1 MGCLNKIMNKIDDA
15 QFNIN
20 SAGRA
25 GFFYEKSPP
34 DNRYLQYISALFGE
48 TVESVLSGRDVIIVG
63 AGSFGQDLCRFFR
76 RCEIAVTSFADNCM
90 DLHGQNIL
98 NLEVQSIDKIT
109 KKYDR
114 AVFVV
119 AIVGFE
125 KEICDQLKKLG
136 IPEEQ
141 IRRKV
146 GDIDWQELPMISDE
160 ANYLAHQGF
169 YDTKPASYRE
179 VIVSNRHKI
188 ERVYNLLS
196 DQKSKDLFISKL
208 AVHGSNLDY
217 LLLRDFIVEFSEPYS
232 RFGPQSCCP
241 HLTPEDAFYFD
252 NDIFELR
259 NDEVYVDVGAYDGD
273 TVKTFLQATDR
284 FGVSAKNIYA
294 FEPDPRNFE
303 RLHNVFGEHPVVSCH
318 EVGLWRESDRLRFN
332 CSDESHHNDQS
343 GEINSEGSAEIN
355 VTSIDEFF
363 RGKNISL
370 VKMDPPGRI
379 IHEIISGGSEVI
391 KKNKPNLI
399 LGTYH
404 SLNEFLETPIRL
416 NELSTDYKFYLR
428 HNTYHLCDTALY
440 AIA

>member
-1 MGCLNKIMNKIDDA
+1 MNKIDDA

-25 GFFYEKSPP
+25 EFFYEKSPP

-63 AGSFGQDLCRFFR
+63 AGSFGQDLCRFFQ

-90 DLHGQNIL
+90 DLHGQKIL

-241 HLTPEDAFYFD
+241 YLTPEDAFYFD
-252 NDIFELR
+252 N
-259 NDEVYVDVGAYDGD
+259 
-273 TVKTFLQATDR
+273 
-284 FGVSAKNIYA
+284 
-294 FEPDPRNFE
+294 
-303 RLHNVFGEHPVVSCH
+303 
-318 EVGLWRESDRLRFN
+318 
-332 CSDESHHNDQS
+332 
-343 GEINSEGSAEIN
+343 
-355 VTSIDEFF
+355 
-363 RGKNISL
+363 
-370 VKMDPPGRI
+370 
-379 IHEIISGGSEVI
+379 
-391 KKNKPNLI
+391 
-399 LGTYH
+399 
-404 SLNEFLETPIRL
+404 
-416 NELSTDYKFYLR
+416 
-428 HNTYHLCDTALY
+428 
-440 AIA
+440 